1 MGEGFPPPTTRWPR
15 YRYIV
20 GAGLTLFVLWGTFI
34 LLSRAVEV
42 LFLTLFGILL
52 AFVLHYPVKWL
63 GRLMPRPLAAIIVV
77 LGSLGLVALLAWLA
91 YPSLAAQVEQL
102 VQQAPEA
109 FARVQRWWTRAQAEV
124 GAAPGP
130 LGGVGERIG
139 ERLGA
144 WLGRIA
150 PTAVG
155 GLFAVLAGIVFVIA
169 VAFFLAYEPEVYVR
183 GIVHLVPYE
192 QQDNLRAYFLKV
204 GTAIKGWV
212 VGTLISM
219 TAVGVLTAIGLLI
232 IGLDTWLVL
241 SVIAFFGE
249 LVPYAGPFLAAVPGV
264 AAGLTQ
270 GFATGLWTLVVY
282 IAVQQIE
289 GNLLMP
295 IVMKHAVDIPP
306 ALLLFWQILLT
317 LSLGPLAIFIATPLL
332 AVILVTLEHFY
343 VHKTLGKTPEAA
355 AKGLRDDIL

>member
-1 MGEGFPPPTTRWPR
+1 
-15 YRYIV
+15 
-20 GAGLTLFVLWGTFI
+20 
-34 LLSRAVEV
+34 
-42 LFLTLFGILL
+42 
-52 AFVLHYPVKWL
+52 
-63 GRLMPRPLAAIIVV
+63 
-77 LGSLGLVALLAWLA
+77 
-91 YPSLAAQVEQL
+91 
-102 VQQAPEA
+102 
-109 FARVQRWWTRAQAEV
+109 
-124 GAAPGP
+124 
-130 LGGVGERIG
+130 
-139 ERLGA
+139 
-144 WLGRIA
+144 
-150 PTAVG
+150 
-155 GLFAVLAGIVFVIA
+155 
-169 VAFFLAYEPEVYVR
+169 
-183 GIVHLVPYE
+183 VPYE

-282 IAVQQIE
+282 IAVQQVE

-306 ALLLFWQILLT
+306 ALLLCWHILLT